1 MLKTI
6 LSISGKPGLFKL
18 VSNSKNMVI
27 VESLA
32 DNKKMP
38 IHARDRIVSLGDI
51 SIYTQEDEVLL
62 KEVLCAMKTKEAGK
76 ECSTQANSKADD
88 LRKYFKEV
96 LPNYDED
103 RVHPS
108 DMKKMIN
115 WYNLLINANIEF
127 DVEEVAEEVAE
138 EETEAEA

>member
-6 LSISGKPGLFKL
+6 LSISGRPGLFKL

-27 VESLA
+27 VESLQ

-62 KEVLCAMKTKEAGK
+62 KEVFCSIKAKEAGK
-76 ECSTQANSKADD
+76 ECSTSTNAKADD
-88 LRKYFKEV
+88 LRKYFKEI

-103 RVHPS
+103 RVYPS
-108 DMKKMIN
+108 DMKKMIG
-115 WYNLLINANIEF
+115 WYNLLINANVDFEG
-127 DVEEVAEEVAE
+127 EAAEETE
-138 EETEAEA
+138 EETTAEA

>member
-6 LSISGKPGLFKL
+6 LSISGRPGLFKL

-27 VESLA
+27 VESLG

-62 KEVLCAMKTKEAGK
+62 KEIFCTMKSKEAGK
-76 ECSTQANSKADD
+76 ECSVAANSKADD

-127 DVEEVAEEVAE
+127 DKVEEVED
-138 EETEAEA
+138 ETETAVEA